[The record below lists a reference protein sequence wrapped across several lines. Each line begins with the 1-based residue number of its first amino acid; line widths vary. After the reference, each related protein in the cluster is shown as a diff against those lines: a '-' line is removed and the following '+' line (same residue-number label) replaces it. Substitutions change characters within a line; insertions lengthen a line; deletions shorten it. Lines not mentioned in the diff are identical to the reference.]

1 MFEFECLTQDDI
13 ENEVVVEECSPYFG
27 ECYPIAES

>member
-1 MFEFECLTQDDI
+1 MFELECLTI
-13 ENEVVVEECSPYFG
+13 ENNEESVVMEECSPYFG